1 MSSQPHSK
9 ELDQTTDSK
18 STSFNYGYYV
28 DTLPSGQRVNT
39 SKNVPVSQIHV
50 NEATQPTPSPEPS
63 TNIQKPCDA
72 SQEHGTASTTTEPSH
87 AYTSLKIHP
96 TVESSPEHIQIP
108 APAYEQTSPP
118 EYDALGITAKSRLIW
133 PWIAGASALLAILL
147 VFTLV
152 LVLGGVL
159 QPVSS
164 RTQSEAS
171 EMATSQPSESSA
183 PKSTDRLKIIAT
195 VKVNGEAKV
204 SYGNSAAT
212 TREDIA
218 QNWTHE
224 TEIQRKDG
232 FSVVVDAGYTTATA
246 AQEMSCTLTIDGV
259 EYMSYTAT
267 GGTMSS
273 VRCTLPREFR
283 NPELTKAADREQAE
297 KKTKISAVVH
307 VNGKASVTYGTYPS
321 KNIKSIE
328 ADWTNE
334 QEVEG
339 RYLNDYNIYVS
350 SPSEGGASE
359 ISCTVSID
367 GVEKAKQSATG
378 AGSYV
383 SCRLPSNIS

>member
-9 ELDQTTDSK
+9 ELNQTTDPK

-28 DTLPSGQRVNT
+28 DTLPSGQRANT
-39 SKNVPVSQIHV
+39 SKSVSVAQVHV
-50 NEATQPTPSPEPS
+50 NEATQPAPSPEPS
-63 TNIQKPCDA
+63 TQKPSA
-72 SQEHGTASTTTEPSH
+72 APQKHGTASTTTEPSH
-87 AYTSLKIHP
+87 AYASLEIHP

-108 APAYEQTSPP
+108 VPAHEQTTPP
-118 EYDALGITAKSRLIW
+118 EYGAPGVAAKPRLIW

-147 VFTLV
+147 IFTLV

-164 RTQSEAS
+164 QTQSEAS

-183 PKSTDRLKIIAT
+183 PKSTDRIKIVAT

-273 VRCTLPREFR
+273 VRCTLPRDFR

-321 KNIKSIE
+321 KSIKSIE
-328 ADWTNE
+328 TDWTNE

-339 RYLNDYNIYVS
+339 RYLNDYSIYVS

-359 ISCTVSID
+359 ISCTVNID